1 MVGPLCVPVL
11 TAPMA
16 SRLGPLFLSFP
27 CPLVPPSGGASPFSP
42 RCACWHFSA
51 SLWSFVVC
59 LSVVWGP
66 WVGSGPLRW
75 SGGQGTLS
83 LLGLGFFVGGPG
95 SSVCVCLSVVV
106 SGVAAGCWV
115 LLACGP
121 PWRLGALSGSVHM
134 FNSSR
139 PRGRSGERAKRAQ
152 GQKIDQGGVQGGAKR
167 AQGKKI
173 GNSPNSACTMGFS
186 RLIRPVSV

>member
-1 MVGPLCVPVL
+1 MCVPVL

-16 SRLGPLFLSFP
+16 SRRGPLFLSFP

-42 RCACWHFSA
+42 RCACWRLFCF
-51 SLWSFVVC
+51 LVVVRC
-59 LSVVWGP
+59 MSVCCVGALGG
-66 WVGSGPLRW
+66 VGSPEVEWRP
-75 SGGQGTLS
+75 GTLS
-83 LLGLGFFVGGPG
+83 LLGLGVSVGGPG
-95 SSVCVCLSVVV
+95 SSVCLSVVV

-152 GQKIDQGGVQGGAKR
+152 GQKIDQGGVQGGRRWPKEIPQTVLALW
-167 AQGKKI
+167 G
-173 GNSPNSACTMGFS
+173 SH
-186 RLIRPVSV
+186 V